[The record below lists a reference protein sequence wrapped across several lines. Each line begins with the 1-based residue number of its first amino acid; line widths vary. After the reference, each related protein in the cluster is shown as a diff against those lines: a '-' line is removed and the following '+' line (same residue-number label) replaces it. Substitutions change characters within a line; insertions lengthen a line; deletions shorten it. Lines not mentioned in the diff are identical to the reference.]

1 MSEETTGR
9 LLLELLPQR
18 KQSPRTPRS
27 VPVYSGREDGSP
39 RPPAT
44 AIGASMSP
52 RTPRCAT
59 PSWLSAGSK
68 ELPSERA
75 TARALRLSVA
85 RMSKAQ
91 PAEAGVQLVR
101 ATGLQEEYHLL
112 DTCIKQLVKQLATR
126 CVEWGEV
133 LEVVRGRLCSLWA
146 RAWRSL
152 LSLEAGEQP
161 RADGA
166 GGGAGGPARR
176 LARPAEPEGADAT
189 GTVGAG
195 VDAARAGAEEGGQPA
210 NAGAL
215 ANYAAAVEVVGVSVR
230 AGARVGADGYDA
242 ALSPPLTATPTPT
255 PTPTPTLAP
264 GSRAHGDPRG
274 ARGARSQRGE
284 AAGGRAAAQG
294 EGY

>member
-1 MSEETTGR
+1 
-9 LLLELLPQR
+9 
-18 KQSPRTPRS
+18 
-27 VPVYSGREDGSP
+27 
-39 RPPAT
+39 
-44 AIGASMSP
+44 
-52 RTPRCAT
+52 
-59 PSWLSAGSK
+59 
-68 ELPSERA
+68 
-75 TARALRLSVA
+75 
-85 RMSKAQ
+85 MSKAQ

-166 GGGAGGPARR
+166 GGAARR

-210 NAGAL
+210 TAGAL

-230 AGARVGADGYDA
+230 AGARVVADGYDA
-242 ALSPPLTATPTPT
+242 ALSPILTAPPLRQRL
-255 PTPTPTLAP
+255 PWSQALARMEI
-264 GSRAHGDPRG
+264 RAVR
-274 ARGARSQRGE
+274 AELALSE
-284 AAGGRAAAQG
+284 AKQLEAERQHKVRAIRVRVRA
-294 EGY
+294 

>member
-44 AIGASMSP
+44 AIGTSVSP

-75 TARALRLSVA
+75 TARALRLSLA

-152 LSLEAGEQP
+152 LSLESGEQP

-166 GGGAGGPARR
+166 GGAARR

-210 NAGAL
+210 TAGAL

-255 PTPTPTLAP
+255 QTPTPTLAP

-284 AAGGRAAAQG
+284 AARGRAAAQG
-294 EGY
+294 EGYQG